1 MKGRTMRGRDMA
13 EQSQHRRTGG
23 TEDRRILAVGK
34 RVDHRWL
41 IETNFATRRAA
52 HAAHAA

>member
-1 MKGRTMRGRDMA
+1 MKARTMRGRDVA
-13 EQSQHRRTGG
+13 EQSQRRRTGD

-34 RVDHRWL
+34 RVDHRWV
-41 IETNFATRRAA
+41 IETSFATRRAA

>member
-1 MKGRTMRGRDMA
+1 MTARTRRGRDV
-13 EQSQHRRTGG
+13 EQSQHKRTGG

-41 IETNFATRRAA
+41 IETSFAPRREA